1 MDGLAAGWP
10 NGLAA
15 GWPIGLAAGWPSG
28 RVASW
33 AVWAV
38 WAIKSTAKNPHRVHR
53 VLALPRNYRVKHGFL
68 NFYKRIANSAYL
80 AMLAKAFTAAQIGA

>member
-10 NGLAA
+10 D
-15 GWPIGLAAGWPSG
+15 GWPSG

-38 WAIKSTAKNPHRVHR
+38 WAIKSTAKNPRRAHR

-68 NFYKRIANSAYL
+68 NFPRNIANIAYL